1 MISSLVA
8 IIAAAVAAQGS
19 GRSADLEEYAAT
31 VTGRFSSAGQ
41 ASADKR
47 YDVAEAEVVRIWR
60 GRTDGVWL
68 YQEQAILGGAGA
80 PPGASKD
87 KPYFQ
92 RIGHV
97 YVTPDGSLR
106 RDNYVLK
113 EPARFVGLGRRRG
126 LLEPRQEDLGA
137 PGCHNVVER
146 VGQGHFVSRTEGCP
160 NRYKGAAMMKSIAI
174 STPERLVNWDR
185 GFDSTGKL
193 VWGPEAGG
201 YMFERVR
208 R

>member
-1 MISSLVA
+1 
-8 IIAAAVAAQGS
+8 
-19 GRSADLEEYAAT
+19 
-31 VTGRFSSAGQ
+31 
-41 ASADKR
+41 
-47 YDVAEAEVVRIWR
+47 
-60 GRTDGVWL
+60 
-68 YQEQAILGGAGA
+68 
-80 PPGASKD
+80 
-87 KPYFQ
+87 
-92 RIGHV
+92 
-97 YVTPDGSLR
+97 
-106 RDNYVLK
+106 
-113 EPARFVGLGRRRG
+113 
-126 LLEPRQEDLGA
+126 
-137 PGCHNVVER
+137 VVER